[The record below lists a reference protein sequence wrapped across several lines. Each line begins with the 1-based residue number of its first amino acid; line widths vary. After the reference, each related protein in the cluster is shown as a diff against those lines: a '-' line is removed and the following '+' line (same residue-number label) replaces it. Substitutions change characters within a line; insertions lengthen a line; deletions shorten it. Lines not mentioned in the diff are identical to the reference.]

1 MQRDNANAVSVGD
14 IQAMLADARRCVS
27 YSGWDSLI
35 EPRHLA
41 MLNTFYLQLTSSDL
55 PPQEFKETVRFYTA
69 AALMVRRNDEP
80 YRNYTEQAVQLLKSL
95 VAGMSPLLPDAKMEL
110 NALLAQLY
118 SRQHRY
124 EQAADAAFKAM
135 ELAVG
140 QRNPLAIAGAGL
152 LQGCINMTVRA
163 DSHVRLRALKGA
175 AGTLNQLAHRSAEQ
189 QLLLLAVHFALH
201 NHYGQ
206 HGPAWR
212 RWLEKRRGTKLKAH
226 LAKQGL
232 EAQANWVLRMTPIA
246 VPMFL
251 PV

>member
-14 IQAMLADARRCVS
+14 IQAMLAEARRCVS
-27 YSGWDSLI
+27 YSGWGSLI

-41 MLNTFYLQLTSSDL
+41 VLNTFYLQLTSSDI

-69 AALMVRRNDEP
+69 AALMVRRNDESHQD
-80 YRNYTEQAVQLLKSL
+80 YTEQAVQLLKSL
-95 VAGMSPLLPDAKMEL
+95 VADVSLLPEAKMEL

-124 EQAADAAFKAM
+124 HQATEAALKAM
-135 ELAVG
+135 ELAVE

-152 LQGCINMTVRA
+152 LQGCINMTIRT

-175 AGTLNQLAHRSAEQ
+175 AGTLKQLAHRSAEQ
-189 QLLLLAVHFALH
+189 QLLLLVAHFALH

-206 HGPAWR
+206 YGPAWR
-212 RWLEKRRGTKLKAH
+212 RWLEKRRGTKLKAC

>member
-1 MQRDNANAVSVGD
+1 MRDRANAVSVGE
-14 IQAMLADARRCVS
+14 IQAMLSEARRCVS
-27 YSGWDSLI
+27 YSGWNSLI

-41 MLNTFYLQLTSSDL
+41 VLNTFYLQLTSSDI

-69 AALMVRRNDEP
+69 AALMVQRNDEP

-95 VAGMSPLLPDAKMEL
+95 VAGMPPLPPVAKMEL
-110 NALLAQLY
+110 SALLAQLY

-124 EQAADAAFKAM
+124 GQATDAALKAM
-135 ELAVG
+135 KLAVE
-140 QRNPLAIAGAGL
+140 QRDPLAIAGAGL

-175 AGTLNQLAHRSAEQ
+175 AGTLKQLAHRSAEQ

-201 NHYGQ
+201 HHYAQ
-206 HGPAWR
+206 YGPAWR
-212 RWLEKRRGTKLKAH
+212 RWLEKHRGTKLRAC
-226 LAKQGL
+226 LAKHGW
-232 EAQANWVLRMTPIA
+232 EAEANWVLHMTPIA